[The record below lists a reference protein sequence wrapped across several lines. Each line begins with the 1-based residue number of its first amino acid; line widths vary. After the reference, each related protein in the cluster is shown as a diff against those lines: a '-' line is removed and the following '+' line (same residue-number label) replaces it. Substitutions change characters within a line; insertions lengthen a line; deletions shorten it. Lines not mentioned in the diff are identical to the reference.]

1 MPGFTDADR
10 NRLILSGLPKISF
23 ESANKFQRT
32 WQMFLNVC
40 KAIDDTVNFSQETRK
55 MILNVITSSIPQ
67 ERVLAWLA
75 AKETIDTQSN
85 SFANTVRKE
94 LARIGNIDI
103 STEQAAIDYSER
115 KQMPGESVASFYAE
129 LKALKD
135 ARGDVSEAIFA
146 KDFERKLRKELAIAV
161 KRRRTGDDA
170 TDDNPV
176 TIRERALEEEELL
189 RFGSNDTND
198 TNPVGL
204 FMVNALQSVTDR
216 LERMNTSNGNPRN
229 NCDQRRSSIRCH
241 FCRQFGHV
249 RKFCPKLKGKGKT
262 ANKGNCYNC
271 NRPGHFKR
279 ECPWESANER
289 PGNQYGTAGWGGGSS
304 QRYPRR

>member
-1 MPGFTDADR
+1 MNAQTTKLCMSRDSLLGSPRDSH
-10 NRLILSGLPKISF
+10 LSHAYLFVVRQIG
-23 ESANKFQRT
+23 
-32 WQMFLNVC
+32 VC
-40 KAIDDTVNFSQETRK
+40 DSNF
-55 MILNVITSSIPQ
+55 
-67 ERVLAWLA
+67 
-75 AKETIDTQSN
+75 
-85 SFANTVRKE
+85 
-94 LARIGNIDI
+94 
-103 STEQAAIDYSER
+103 
-115 KQMPGESVASFYAE
+115 
-129 LKALKD
+129 
-135 ARGDVSEAIFA
+135 
-146 KDFERKLRKELAIAV
+146 
-161 KRRRTGDDA
+161 
-170 TDDNPV
+170 
-176 TIRERALEEEELL
+176 RERALEEEELL

-279 ECPWESANER
+279 DCPWEPANER